1 VLAAGRVQLVGDI
14 AELIERHRV
23 LVGPADEL
31 ARIEGRFQVIE
42 ARRGQRQASAV
53 VAVEEDDEVPAG
65 WQASEVS
72 LEELVLALLRRG
84 RVPDRDRPGIIQVP
98 ETTQVTA

>member
-14 AELIERHRV
+14 AEVIERHRV

-42 ARRGQRQASAV
+42 ACRGQRQASAL
-53 VAVEEDDEVPAG
+53 VALGEDDEAPAG
-65 WQASEVS
+65 WHAAEVS
-72 LEELVLALLRRG
+72 LEELVLALLRQG
-84 RVPDRDRPGIIQVP
+84 RVPDKERSGIAQVP
-98 ETTQVTA
+98 ETSQVTA